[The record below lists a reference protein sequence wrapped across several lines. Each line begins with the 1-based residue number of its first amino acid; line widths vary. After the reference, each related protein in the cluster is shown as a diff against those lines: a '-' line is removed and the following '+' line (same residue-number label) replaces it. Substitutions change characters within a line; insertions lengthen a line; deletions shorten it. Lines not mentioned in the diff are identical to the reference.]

1 MLDQHDNQDGDDDRD
16 RDDDCDGR
24 CYMTDT
30 AIEYDAIIK

>member
-16 RDDDCDGR
+16 DDCDGR
-24 CYMTDT
+24 FYMTDT